1 MSEGVDVNDHTVSP
15 LPVAL
20 RRERMLEL
28 IGERE
33 FVRVGDL
40 SETFGIS
47 EVTVRSDLEALQAN
61 DVIRRVRGGAMLRYA
76 MPVEPSFEEAIGAN
90 AAQKAAIAH
99 KAASLVGSGTSVLLD
114 VGTTTTLVARE
125 LAARTDLENVVVITN
140 GLTIAMELEQTIP
153 RFTVVVTGGTLRPQQ
168 HSLIDPMVTPAL
180 EQLHADV
187 AFIGCNGVDVDG
199 GITNLNLPEAEV
211 KRRMVTSVDK
221 AIVVA
226 DSSKI
231 GQVHLGRVA
240 RLTDVDILITSCS
253 APATALSAF
262 RAAGLNVCEVS
273 P

>member
-1 MSEGVDVNDHTVSP
+1 
-15 LPVAL
+15 
-20 RRERMLEL
+20 MLEL
-28 IGERE
+28 IAERE

-47 EVTVRSDLEALQAN
+47 EVTVRSDLEALQVDEA
-61 DVIRRVRGGAMLRYA
+61 IRRVRGGAMLRSA
-76 MPVEPSFEEAIGAN
+76 IPTEPTFEEAIGAN
-90 AAQKAAIAH
+90 ANQKLAIARE
-99 KAASLVGSGTSVLLD
+99 AAARVQSGTSILLD

-140 GLTIAMELEQTIP
+140 GLTIAMELESTIP
-153 RFTVVVTGGTLRPQQ
+153 RFTVVVTGGTLRPRQ

-187 AFIGCNGVDVDG
+187 AFIGCNGVDPTG

-211 KRRMVTSVDK
+211 KRRMVTSADK

-240 RLTDVDILITSCS
+240 RLTDVDLLITSDA
-253 APATALSAF
+253 APESLLSGI
-262 RAAGLNVCEVS
+262 RSAGLTVFKAS
-273 P
+273 Q

>member
-1 MSEGVDVNDHTVSP
+1 
-15 LPVAL
+15 
-20 RRERMLEL
+20 MLEL
-28 IGERE
+28 IAERE

-47 EVTVRSDLEALQAN
+47 EVTVRSDLEALQVDEA
-61 DVIRRVRGGAMLRYA
+61 IRRVRGGAMLRSA
-76 MPVEPSFEEAIGAN
+76 IPTEPTFEEAIGAN
-90 AAQKAAIAH
+90 ANQKFAIARE
-99 KAASLVGSGTSVLLD
+99 AAARVQSGTSILLD

-140 GLTIAMELEQTIP
+140 GLTIAMELESAIP
-153 RFTVVVTGGTLRPQQ
+153 RFTVVVTGGTLRPRQ

-180 EQLHADV
+180 EQLHADI
-187 AFIGCNGVDVDG
+187 AFIGCNGVDPAG

-211 KRRMVTSVDK
+211 KRRMVTSADK

-240 RLTDVDILITSCS
+240 RLTDVDLLITSDA
-253 APATALSAF
+253 APESLLSGI
-262 RAAGLNVCEVS
+262 RSAGLNVFKAS

>member
-1 MSEGVDVNDHTVSP
+1 MSESVDVNDHTVSP

-61 DVIRRVRGGAMLRYA
+61 DVIRRVRGGLRHLLIRRVRGGAMLRYA

-90 AAQKAAIAH
+90 AAQKAAIAR
-99 KAASLVGSGTSVLLD
+99 KAASLVESGTSILLD

-153 RFTVVVTGGTLRPQQ
+153 RFTVVVTGR
-168 HSLIDPMVTPAL
+168 
-180 EQLHADV
+180 
-187 AFIGCNGVDVDG
+187 
-199 GITNLNLPEAEV
+199 
-211 KRRMVTSVDK
+211 
-221 AIVVA
+221 
-226 DSSKI
+226 
-231 GQVHLGRVA
+231 
-240 RLTDVDILITSCS
+240 
-253 APATALSAF
+253 
-262 RAAGLNVCEVS
+262 
-273 P
+273 

>member
-1 MSEGVDVNDHTVSP
+1 
-15 LPVAL
+15 
-20 RRERMLEL
+20 MLEL
-28 IGERE
+28 IAERE

-47 EVTVRSDLEALQAN
+47 EVTVRSDLEALQDDEA
-61 DVIRRVRGGAMLRYA
+61 IRRVRGGAMLRSA
-76 MPVEPSFEEAIGAN
+76 VPAEPSFEEAIGAN
-90 AAQKAAIAH
+90 AIEKLAIARE
-99 KAASLVGSGTSVLLD
+99 AASRVQSGTSVLLD

-140 GLTIAMELEQTIP
+140 GLTIAMELERTIP
-153 RFTVVVTGGTLRPQQ
+153 RFTVVVTGGTLRPRQ
-168 HSLIDPMVTPAL
+168 HSLIDPMVSPAL

-187 AFIGCNGVDVDG
+187 AFIGCNGVDARG

-211 KRRMVTSVDK
+211 KRRMVTSADK

-240 RLTDVDILITSCS
+240 RLTDVDLLITSDA
-253 APATALSAF
+253 APESHLSGIRATGLSVF
-262 RAAGLNVCEVS
+262 KVGQ
-273 P
+273 